1 MKKIF
6 SIFTIVFAL
15 IATFVRFNS
24 TNVIASDSIVLDVVA
39 DTHVSPAANA
49 DLNFGRNSNMAVRA
63 RAAKDKNY
71 YESLIKFNV
80 PAGVAYLSSAKLTL
94 TYNNVPDNI
103 IGRSMYIYTTDA
115 SWVEG
120 KGNATGVENE
130 VIEGRV
136 TYNTMPSKMPVD
148 NVMTYT
154 FEGTK
159 PSKGDTVTIDVKDLV
174 NAYLTTDGVVNAGV
188 ETPVSFQLVSAQT
201 VNELEL
207 GFRTKENTNGGA
219 ATLSIV
225 AGESSEEGIL
235 KDQIASLETMAQL
248 NFGMEYTSVA
258 STVEERLL
266 ACATT
271 TTAMNKNNNFAEQF
285 GVSPDV
291 FNVNALINGATSFPS
306 INKAGYVR
314 LYADTNDGIGN
325 AFQVKLQD
333 ETKNITSVSFRTDNG
348 ENLVLLDAQG
358 NNVALTE
365 NNGVYSATFKSNSFA
380 IQNNNTEKIIPNIY
394 EIDITYEGYS
404 VQYTAFNNVDMRFVA
419 EIPTE
424 LLESVESVGF
434 DLKVGEK
441 TTNVPVT
448 NMTDEAAGKSFAVV
462 IRGITSFDVEITATA
477 YVMVG
482 GEKLPLAS
490 KTHSVLSI
498 VDKYLEDAETLKLSE
513 TQIEALNAFKT
524 LNG

>member
-80 PAGVAYLSSAKLTL
+80 PAGIAYLNSAELTL

-130 VIEGRV
+130 VIDGRV

-148 NVMTYT
+148 NVMTYK
-154 FEGTK
+154 FEGAKPTK
-159 PSKGDTVTIDVKDLV
+159 GETVTIDVKDLV
-174 NAYLTTDGVVNAGV
+174 NAYLSVEGVVKADV
-188 ETPVSFQLVSAQT
+188 DTYVSFQLVSAQT

-219 ATLSIV
+219 ATLTIV

-248 NFGMEYTSVA
+248 NFGMEYSKVA
-258 STVEERLL
+258 SSVEERLL
-266 ACATT
+266 ACATAT
-271 TTAMNKNNNFAEQF
+271 TTMNKNNNFAELF

-291 FNVNALINGATSFPS
+291 FNVNALLNGAASFPS

-333 ETKNITSVSFRTDNG
+333 ETKSITSVSFRTDNG
-348 ENLVLLDAQG
+348 ANLVLLDAAG
-358 NNVALTE
+358 NNIELTE
-365 NNGVYSATFKSNSFA
+365 SNGVYSATLNSNMFA

-394 EIDITYEGYS
+394 EIDVTYEGFS
-404 VQYTAFNNVDMRFVA
+404 TQYTAFNNVDIRFVA

-424 LLESVESVGF
+424 LLANVESVGF
-434 DLKVGEK
+434 DLTVGTK
-441 TTNVPVT
+441 TTNVPVS
-448 NMTDEAAGKSFAVV
+448 NMTDEDDGKSFAVV
-462 IRGITSFDVEITATA
+462 IRDIKSFDTEITAIA
-477 YVMVG
+477 YVVVG
-482 GEKLPLAS
+482 GEKLPLQA
-490 KTHSVLSI
+490 KTYSVLSI
-498 VDKYLEDAETLKLSE
+498 VDKYLTDAELLNLNE
-513 TQIEALNAFKT
+513 TQIEALNAFK
-524 LNG
+524 NMNS